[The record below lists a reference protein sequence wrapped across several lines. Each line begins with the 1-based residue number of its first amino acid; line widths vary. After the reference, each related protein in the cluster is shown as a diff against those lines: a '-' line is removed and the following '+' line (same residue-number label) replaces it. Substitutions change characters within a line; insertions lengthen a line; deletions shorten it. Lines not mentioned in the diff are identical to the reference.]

1 MPSAK
6 EWQGCVDAVWFVRF
20 YQQRLW
26 LRWSESAGW
35 VLGVRCQVWIR
46 PVCVIIE
53 GCIVR
58 RCVVYEVISFFS
70 TRVSTVRCRLLSPPP
85 HAIVWLGTMTTT
97 FSLLPSLYPADL
109 SSCVTSS
116 VWQNQIESHTH
127 LCFVVHRSTK
137 PAHFALWRSEKQDT
151 KRNLLLC
158 LSIPLVWWL
167 VIDQF
172 VFYCTEQEEILKD
185 RFRCLYV
192 RWI

>member
-6 EWQGCVDAVWFVRF
+6 EWQDCVDAVWFVRF

-70 TRVSTVRCRLLSPPP
+70 TRVSTVRCRLLSP
-85 HAIVWLGTMTTT
+85 
-97 FSLLPSLYPADL
+97 LLTPLFGWAPWRRPSLSFPLCTLLTLAAVSLPQCDKTRL
-109 SSCVTSS
+109 NRT
-116 VWQNQIESHTH
+116 HT
-127 LCFVVHRSTK
+127 C
-137 PAHFALWRSEKQDT
+137 ALWCIEVLNQHTLHSRIQKSKT
-151 KRNLLLC
+151 PRGICHSASL
-158 LSIPLVWWL
+158 
-167 VIDQF
+167 F
-172 VFYCTEQEEILKD
+172 H
-185 RFRCLYV
+185 LYGD
-192 RWI
+192 